1 MRIATALALF
11 LGLVLVAPAPAR
23 ASAQDGK
30 TKRPRGVMLTV
41 EEALELA
48 FPKADIQRGSVYLS
62 EPERERL
69 DKLSGEKFGKGIL
82 HPYRAYTKPAAG
94 SKDQQGKLLGTVWFD
109 THKVRTVG
117 ETVMVVV
124 DPADKVVRVEILAF
138 MEPKKYLPKA
148 KWFGQFLGME
158 LGPEIDLERAIR
170 GISGATMSCEAATK
184 AVRRCL
190 ASHRL
195 SAEQAAQK
203 AAKRLAKKKAREAKA
218 KKEKSGTG
226 KPGGG
231 SPPSPSPRRLP

>member
-1 MRIATALALF
+1 MRIATALALL
-11 LGLVLVAPAPAR
+11 LGLVLVAPAG
-23 ASAQDGK
+23 AQGGK
-30 TKRPRGVMLTV
+30 TKRPKGVMLTV

-62 EPERERL
+62 EPERMRL

-82 HPYRAYTKPAAG
+82 HPYRAYAKPAAD
-94 SKDQQGKLLGTVWFD
+94 SKDKQGKLLGTVWFD

-124 DPADKVVRVEILAF
+124 DPADKVARVEILAF

-170 GISGATMSCEAATK
+170 GISGATMSCEAATS

-190 ASHRL
+190 ASHRV
-195 SAEQAAQK
+195 SAEQAALK
-203 AAKRLAKKKAREAKA
+203 AAKRLEKKKAREAKA
-218 KKEKSGTG
+218 KKEKAGTG
-226 KPGGG
+226 KQVGGT
-231 SPPSPSPRRLP
+231 SPIHAPRRLP